1 MNMDRKIIIGIVV
14 AAVLVVVLIIAIA
27 VPLSTGGDD
36 ENDRVDTS
44 GLPPLKRAKIILG
57 RVPLV
62 DGYAQSL
69 HFFRSQLTWKFT
81 FTDTKVTKIGKSF
94 QCDCH

>member
-1 MNMDRKIIIGIVV
+1 MDRKIIIGIVV

-27 VPLSTGGDD
+27 VPLSTGEDD

-44 GLPPLKRAKIILG
+44 GLPPLERAKIILS

-62 DGYAQSL
+62 DGY
-69 HFFRSQLTWKFT
+69 
-81 FTDTKVTKIGKSF
+81 V
-94 QCDCH
+94 